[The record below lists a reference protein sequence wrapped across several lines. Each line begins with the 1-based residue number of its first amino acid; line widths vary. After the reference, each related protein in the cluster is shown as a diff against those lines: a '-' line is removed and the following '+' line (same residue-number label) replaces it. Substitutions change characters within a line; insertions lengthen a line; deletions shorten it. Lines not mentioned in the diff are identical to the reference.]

1 VGKVNFPA
9 SGVGTP
15 DPEKRCTGLE
25 PLTIESVSLLSLR
38 VLSEDMRYSNVS
50 NIYLSYNLWTCKL
63 FLSDSSQ
70 IVVVVR
76 CCKNLCSFKA
86 LQFRNL
92 MSSTAIFILLIFV
105 VYMYRL
111 RMSRRCFW
119 PLYSGKSFLV
129 IANHGE

>member
-76 CCKNLCSFKA
+76 CCKNLCSFQGPPIQKLDEFNCYIHLA
-86 LQFRNL
+86 NFCSLYVQTTNVKEVFL
-92 MSSTAIFILLIFV
+92 ASV
-105 VYMYRL
+105 L
-111 RMSRRCFW
+111 R
-119 PLYSGKSFLV
+119 
-129 IANHGE
+129 